1 MRRQSRGGGR
11 PRSRLSAL
19 SSGLNQGQGLCCGY
33 NCIVRLTKA
42 RESKSIVQPVDLGG
56 ANLLVETVGD
66 NLTNVND

>member
-1 MRRQSRGGGR
+1 MRSEEAFKRRR
-11 PRSRLSAL
+11 EAPVPAL
-19 SSGLNQGQGLCCGY
+19 SSQLNQGQGLCCGY

-56 ANLLVETVGD
+56 ANLLVETVSN

>member
-1 MRRQSRGGGR
+1 MRSEEAFKRRR
-11 PRSRLSAL
+11 EAPVPAL
-19 SSGLNQGQGLCCGY
+19 SSQLNQGQGLCCGY

-42 RESKSIVQPVDLGG
+42 RESKSIVQQVDLGG

>member
-1 MRRQSRGGGR
+1 MRSEEAFKRRR
-11 PRSRLSAL
+11 EAPVPAL
-19 SSGLNQGQGLCCGY
+19 SSGLNQGQGLCY

>member
-1 MRRQSRGGGR
+1 MRRHSRGGGR
-11 PRSRLSAL
+11 PRSRLSPL
-19 SSGLNQGQGLCCGY
+19 SSGFNQGQGLCCGY